1 MAQQKNQTKN
11 ERETGPGAEGAGVWE
26 GGKEVEKCGQILIV
40 AESK

>member
-11 ERETGPGAEGAGVWE
+11 EKETGPGVEGAGVWE
-26 GGKEVEKCGQILIV
+26 GGKEVGKCGQILIG